1 MLKRKD
7 VVMLIFILLIIIVGC
22 IFAVTIQQKQIK
34 ETKKQAEKIFENI
47 IAENNFNISKSIDI
61 HTYSNSVEVNTNQLT
76 RFLVDDN
83 NKQFAIISYNT
94 TLKKSEFKKIKY
106 SDLINF
112 NLFEDGEQQIQG
124 KGMMAAG
131 GALLFGLAG
140 AVIGSVAGGSKIKNK
155 CSELSIR
162 IQINDLQNPLI
173 SLVMLSNTNKNSIF
187 YKLSKQTADEIIAT
201 LTYIDNNK

>member
-1 MLKRKD
+1 
-7 VVMLIFILLIIIVGC
+7 MLILILLIIIVGC

-47 IAENNFNISKSIDI
+47 IEENNFNISKSIDI

-162 IQINDLQNPLI
+162 LQINDLQNPLI

-201 LTYIDNNK
+201 LTYIENNK

>member
-1 MLKRKD
+1 
-7 VVMLIFILLIIIVGC
+7 MLILILLIIIVGC

-162 IQINDLQNPLI
+162 LQINDLQNPLI

-201 LTYIDNNK
+201 LTYIENNK

>member
-1 MLKRKD
+1 
-7 VVMLIFILLIIIVGC
+7 MLIFILLIIIVGC